1 MKILFIGN
9 SHTYFNDMPYQ
20 FAELMRASGTPI
32 EVTMLSRG
40 GQNIKGHIANEQ
52 TRFNILYGNYDY
64 VILQEVT
71 SDFPD
76 AQTYI
81 DDVSVILGWC
91 KKAGTPL
98 GLYMNFESPNDT
110 PSLEYLRG
118 GVLAA
123 ADALS
128 LPVARVGE
136 AFARAREE
144 MPHLYLY
151 HTDHHHANA
160 IGSYLIALTI
170 AHGIFGID
178 VVGLPS
184 SVSYKDTA
192 LVSLSDDDALSLQ
205 KIAQSL

>member
-1 MKILFIGN
+1 MKVLFIGN

-20 FAELMRASGTPI
+20 FAELMRAAGTQA
-32 EVTMLSRG
+32 EVTMISRG

-76 AQTYI
+76 AKTYTE
-81 DDVSVILGWC
+81 DVSVILDWC
-91 KKAGTPL
+91 KEAGVPL

-110 PSLEYLRG
+110 PPLEYLRS

-123 ADALS
+123 SEALS

-136 AFARAREE
+136 AFAKAREK
-144 MPHLYLY
+144 MPQLYLY

-160 IGSYLIALTI
+160 VGSYLIALTI
-170 AHGIFGID
+170 LHGIFGID
-178 VVGLPS
+178 TIGLPS
-184 SVSYKDTA
+184 SVSYKEKTI
-192 LVSLSDDDALSLQ
+192 VSLSDDDALELQ
-205 KIAQSL
+205 KIAKSL